1 MCRAKDGFKWKL
13 RRRVSFLKVNVW
25 ATDTFDGSDNGR
37 VMRGKI
43 VEEVNRV
50 VKQFRSK
57 PNETLY
63 DLTNL
68 GSSLHVCF
76 IKQN

>member
-50 VKQFRSK
+50 VKQFCSK

-68 GSSLHVCF
+68 GSSLHVCC